1 MDETEVNETATFE
14 EDAVPTDV
22 TTDRTED
29 DILADILSNT
39 EFLEEDDIPQ
49 LESLPDDK
57 MEDTGDPDELDSEDP
72 MDEDESV
79 NDDEEEID
87 EESEEDS
94 DDEDASE
101 EDATD
106 EVTVFEEDDVDW
118 DIHVPVTIDGEQSL
132 VSLAELRKGY
142 ATEQHLSK
150 KGRELGE
157 ARKEIETER
166 EQRLGELMSLTEA
179 VNGMLASSEQELA
192 QQYHN
197 IDAEIVKARE
207 EGNTYDLAEL
217 KDKREQ
223 AQQAYWEAR
232 NRREAVVTQ
241 TVEKKQAAEAQEW
254 NQKVESFFTDIE
266 EIIPGYDEKYA
277 ENLRGF
283 GEEIGLSQDF
293 MATVADVSIVKALDD
308 YRKLKQ
314 GVKTGAKKRAKAS
327 IKKAPVKK
335 AKPAQQRQQDADK
348 MTKARAF
355 RDGASQD
362 EQMAFLRNYASK
374 SLNQ

>member
-29 DILADILSNT
+29 DILADILANT

-49 LESLPDDK
+49 LEALPDE
-57 MEDTGDPDELDSEDP
+57 MEETGDPDESDSEDP
-72 MDEDESV
+72 MDDDESV

-106 EVTVFEEDDVDW
+106 EITVFEEDDVDW

-241 TVEKKQAAEAQEW
+241 TIEQKQAAEAQEW
-254 NQKVESFFTDIE
+254 NQKVESFFTDIKE
-266 EIIPGYDEKYA
+266 VIPGYDEKYA
-277 ENLRGF
+277 ESLRGF

-308 YRKLKQ
+308 YRKLKH
-314 GVKTGAKKRAKAS
+314 GVKTGAKKRVKAS

-335 AKPAQQRQQDADK
+335 AKPAQQRRQDADK

>member
-1 MDETEVNETATFE
+1 
-14 EDAVPTDV
+14 
-22 TTDRTED
+22 
-29 DILADILSNT
+29 LADILSST
-39 EFLEEDDIPQ
+39 EFLDEDDVPSM
-49 LESLPDDK
+49 ESLPDDE
-57 MEDTGDPDELDSEDP
+57 MEYEVDPDESDSEDP
-72 MDEDESV
+72 MDEDESE
-79 NDDEEEID
+79 NDVEEEID
-87 EESEEDS
+87 EESEEES

-106 EVTVFEEDDVDW
+106 EVTAYEEEEIDW

-157 ARKEIETER
+157 ARKEIEAER
-166 EQRLGELMSLTEA
+166 EQQLGQLMGLTEA
-179 VNGMLASSEQELA
+179 VNNILSANEQELA
-192 QQYHN
+192 QQYHTV
-197 IDAEIVKARE
+197 DAAIKQARE

-232 NRREAVVTQ
+232 NNREAVVNQ
-241 TVEKKQAAEAQEW
+241 SLQQKQEAEAQEW
-254 NQKVESFFTDIE
+254 NQKVEKFFNEIE
-266 EIIPGYDEKYA
+266 EVIPGYDEKYA
-277 ENLRGF
+277 GELREF
-283 GEEIGLSQDF
+283 GGELGLSEEF
-293 MATVADVSIVKALDD
+293 MMTVADVSIVKALDD
-308 YRKLKQ
+308 YRKLKN

-327 IKKAPVKK
+327 VKKAPVKK
-335 AKPAQQRQQDADK
+335 AKPAQQKRQDADK

-355 RDGASQD
+355 REGASQD

>member
-1 MDETEVNETATFE
+1 MDDTEVNEVATLD
-14 EDAVPTDV
+14 EDAISTDV
-22 TTDRTED
+22 NTDRTED
-29 DILADILSNT
+29 EILADILSST
-39 EFLEEDDIPQ
+39 EFLDEDDVPSM
-49 LESLPDDK
+49 ESLPDDE
-57 MEDTGDPDELDSEDP
+57 MEYEVDPDESDSEDP
-72 MDEDESV
+72 MDEDESE
-79 NDDEEEID
+79 NDVEEEID
-87 EESEEDS
+87 EESEEES

-106 EVTVFEEDDVDW
+106 EVTAYEEEEIDW

-157 ARKEIETER
+157 ARKEIEAER
-166 EQRLGELMSLTEA
+166 EQQLGQLMGLTEA
-179 VNGMLASSEQELA
+179 VNNILSANEQELA
-192 QQYHN
+192 QQYHTV
-197 IDAEIVKARE
+197 DAAIKQARE

-232 NRREAVVTQ
+232 NNREAVVNQ
-241 TVEKKQAAEAQEW
+241 SLQQKQEAEAQEW
-254 NQKVESFFTDIE
+254 NQKVEKFFNEIE
-266 EIIPGYDEKYA
+266 EVIPGYDEKYA
-277 ENLRGF
+277 SELREF
-283 GEEIGLSQDF
+283 GGELGLSEEF
-293 MATVADVSIVKALDD
+293 MMTVADVSIVKALDD
-308 YRKLKQ
+308 YRKLKN

-327 IKKAPVKK
+327 VKKAPVKK
-335 AKPAQQRQQDADK
+335 AKPAQQKRQDADK

-355 RDGASQD
+355 REGASQD

>member
-1 MDETEVNETATFE
+1 MDETEVNEVATLD
-14 EDAVPTDV
+14 EDAASTEVV
-22 TTDRTED
+22 TDRTENE
-29 DILADILSNT
+29 ILADILANT
-39 EFLEEDDIPQ
+39 EFLEEDEVPQ
-49 LESLPDDK
+49 LESLPDDE
-57 MEDTGDPDELDSEDP
+57 MEDEGDPDESDSEDP

-79 NDDEEEID
+79 DDVEEEID
-87 EESEEDS
+87 EESEVEN

-101 EDATD
+101 EDATNEVVAYEED
-106 EVTVFEEDDVDW
+106 EVDW
-118 DIHVPVTIDGEQSL
+118 EVHVPVTIDGEQTL
-132 VSLAELRKGY
+132 VSLGELRKGY

-157 ARKEIETER
+157 TRKEIEAER
-166 EQRLGELMSLTEA
+166 EQRLGQLINLTEA
-179 VNGMLASSEQELA
+179 VSGMLESGEQALA
-192 QQYHN
+192 QQYHA
-197 IDAEIVKARE
+197 IDAKIQEARE
-207 EGNTYDLAEL
+207 SGDTYELTDL

-232 NRREAVVTQ
+232 NRRETVVKETIEQ
-241 TVEKKQAAEAQEW
+241 RQLAQNQEW
-254 NQKVESFFTDIE
+254 NQKVEHFFSEIE
-266 EIIPGYDEKYA
+266 EAIPGYNDEYA
-277 ENLRGF
+277 EGLRTF
-283 GEEIGLSQDF
+283 GKEIGLSEEF

-335 AKPAQQRQQDADK
+335 AKPAEKKRADQDS
-348 MTKARAF
+348 MIKARAF
-355 RDGASQD
+355 RQNATQD

>member
-49 LESLPDDK
+49 LEALPDE
-57 MEDTGDPDELDSEDP
+57 MEETGDPDESDSEDP
-72 MDEDESV
+72 MDDDESV

-106 EVTVFEEDDVDW
+106 EITVFEEDDVDW

-241 TVEKKQAAEAQEW
+241 TVEQKQAAEAQEW

-335 AKPAQQRQQDADK
+335 AKPAQQRRQDADK

>member
-1 MDETEVNETATFE
+1 MDETEVNEVATLE
-14 EDAVPTDV
+14 EDAISTDV
-22 TTDRTED
+22 NTDRTED

-39 EFLEEDDIPQ
+39 EFLEEDDVPQ
-49 LESLPDDK
+49 LEALPDDE

-94 DDEDASE
+94 DDEDASD

-106 EVTVFEEDDVDW
+106 EVTAYEEDEVDW

-157 ARKEIETER
+157 ARKEIEAER
-166 EQRLGELMSLTEA
+166 EQRLGELVSLTEA
-179 VNGMLASSEQELA
+179 VNGMLASNEQELA

-197 IDAEIVKARE
+197 LDAEIAKARE
-207 EGNTYDLAEL
+207 EGNTFELTEL

-241 TVEKKQAAEAQEW
+241 TLEQKQTAEAQEW
-254 NQKVESFFTDIE
+254 NTKVEQFFTEIE
-266 EIIPGYDEKYA
+266 EVIPGYDDKYA
-277 ENLRGF
+277 EDLRGF
-283 GEEIGLSQDF
+283 GNEIGLSEEF

-308 YRKLKQ
+308 YRKLKN
-314 GVKTGAKKRAKAS
+314 GVKTGAKKRAKS
-327 IKKAPVKK
+327 VVKKAPVKK
-335 AKPAQQRQQDADK
+335 AKPAQQKQQDADK

>member
-49 LESLPDDK
+49 LEALPDE
-57 MEDTGDPDELDSEDP
+57 MEETGDPDESDSEDP
-72 MDEDESV
+72 MDDDESV

-241 TVEKKQAAEAQEW
+241 TVEQKQVAEAQEW

-266 EIIPGYDEKYA
+266 EVIPGYDEKYA
-277 ENLRGF
+277 ESLRGF

-335 AKPAQQRQQDADK
+335 AKPAQQRQQDSEK